1 MVDRNIFLNGKIL
14 TKIINNGKDDEK
26 DQDPD
31 GDTISMRNQSEHP
44 MTMTMTMTMT
54 MITMTINNNHHD
66 KAVSFQ
72 AMESIHPSFSGDL

>member
-44 MTMTMTMTMT
+44 MTMTMTM
-54 MITMTINNNHHD
+54 ITMTINNNHHD

>member
-1 MVDRNIFLNGKIL
+1 MVDRNIFLNVKIL

-44 MTMTMTMTMT
+44 MTMTMTM
-54 MITMTINNNHHD
+54 ITMTINNNHHD

>member
-44 MTMTMTMTMT
+44 MTMTMTM
-54 MITMTINNNHHD
+54 ITMKINNNHHD

>member
-31 GDTISMRNQSEHP
+31 GDTIVNEESMRTPHDHDHDHD
-44 MTMTMTMTMT
+44 
-54 MITMTINNNHHD
+54 HHD
-66 KAVSFQ
+66 NQ
-72 AMESIHPSFSGDL
+72 